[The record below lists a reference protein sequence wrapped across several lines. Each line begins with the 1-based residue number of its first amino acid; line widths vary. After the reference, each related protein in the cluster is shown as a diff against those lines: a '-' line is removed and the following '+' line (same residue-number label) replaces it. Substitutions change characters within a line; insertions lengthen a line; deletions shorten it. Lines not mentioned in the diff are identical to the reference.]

1 MRPSGTAL
9 GFALLLGFTA
19 CGYPDPG
26 SSANAV
32 PTAGVHAVTPTPA
45 PGAFTFDM
53 GANGKKVTFPDGL
66 QYVDLKVGDG
76 DKVTPR
82 ESVRVNYTGWFA
94 NGQQFDSSL
103 DRKQTICAILAPDG
117 QPSGDCT
124 PVIPGWDEGVPG
136 MRVNGERRLII
147 PPALAYGSQGQG
159 PIPPNATLIFIIR
172 VEKVEAAPLPTPSP
186 SQPVAPAPSAQPTK

>member
-1 MRPSGTAL
+1 MSRSACISGL
-9 GFALLLGFTA
+9 VVLLLLGA

-26 SSANAV
+26 SAV
-32 PTAGVHAVTPTPA
+32 DQAPKAGVGAAPSPSPP

-66 QYVDLKVGDG
+66 QYVDIKAGDG
-76 DKVTPR
+76 ARVKPGDA
-82 ESVRVNYTGWFA
+82 VRANYTGWLS

-103 DRKQTICAILAPDG
+103 DRNQTLCAILSSTA

-136 MRVNGERRLII
+136 MKVNGVRRLII

-159 PIPPNATLIFIIR
+159 PIPPNSTLIFIMR
-172 VEKVEAAPLPTPSP
+172 VEKIEASASASP
-186 SQPVAPAPSAQPTK
+186 AAATPAPPPSG